1 MLPRGVHS
9 RRKTT
14 ARWLPRSREDPNAN
28 PHAIDDRRS
37 TVRLSA
43 ALILKILEVGL
54 HGVHRISLRE
64 IYIYI
69 RRRRTTQRPH
79 HAHSTYHASD
89 RGRPRSDPRW
99 YPIPAAEREPRG
111 RRPVPIPP
119 ARPYPHDH
127 TVSAMPNPAT
137 VSGHRVLSGVDSSTA
152 RQRAQPC
159 GFSSEDGRRGGWSR
173 PTSSP
178 TVGFPALDATSF
190 DLGIYIYTVTLTPQF
205 STVRTDVR
213 RVRHRDQTRRLSC
226 RDSDLVPAQSA
237 WQLSCICVLDGARAR
252 TGR

>member
-1 MLPRGVHS
+1 MATDYYRTAVALGVLAGVVEPPS
-9 RRKTT
+9 DLTT
-14 ARWLPRSREDPNAN
+14 L
-28 PHAIDDRRS
+28 
-37 TVRLSA
+37 T
-43 ALILKILEVGL
+43 
-54 HGVHRISLRE
+54 
-64 IYIYI
+64 
-69 RRRRTTQRPH
+69 RRTTHPTEVVHGPTHVGIRYQRPSVNRE
-79 HAHSTYHASD
+79 AAA
-89 RGRPRSDPRW
+89 P
-99 YPIPAAEREPRG
+99 YPFR
-111 RRPVPIPP
+111 
-119 ARPYPHDH
+119 PHDH
-127 TVSAMPNPAT
+127 THTTTRSVQCQTLRRFPAT
-137 VSGHRVLSGVDSSTA
+137 VYSLESTA

-173 PTSSP
+173 PTSP

-226 RDSDLVPAQSA
+226 RDSDLVPGQSA